1 MRIIGWNCQG
11 GFRGKTE
18 KILALNPD
26 IVVVPECENEEKLKF
41 GSLTPKPNDFIWYG
55 DTQNKGIGIFSYS
68 DHKLELL
75 KLYNPDF
82 KYILPIK
89 VTKDNRSFILLAIWT
104 VPNNDNKEAKYI
116 GQVKLALDYYKDI
129 LDNNNTVIIGDFNS
143 NKTLDKNNRVGTH
156 TDVVNKLKES
166 KILSLY
172 HITTGQE
179 QGAEETPT
187 FFWRRKRQ
195 DSFHLDYCFVS
206 EDILANKFCFT
217 VGNADDWL
225 SSSDHMPI
233 IADIHL

>member
-55 DTQNKGIGIFSYS
+55 DTPHKGIGIFSYS
-68 DHKLELL
+68 DCKLELL
-75 KLYNPDF
+75 EAYNPNF
-82 KYILPIK
+82 KYILPIR
-89 VTKDNRSFILLAIWT
+89 VTREHSSFILLAIWT
-104 VPNNDNKEAKYI
+104 IPNKDNKEAKYI
-116 GQVKLALDYYKDI
+116 GQVKLAIDYYSDI
-129 LDNNNTVIIGDFNS
+129 LQNNNTVIIGDFNS

-156 TDVVNKLKES
+156 MDVVTKLKEK

-172 HITTGQE
+172 HEITGQE
-179 QGAEETPT
+179 QGDEETPT
-187 FFWRRKRQ
+187 FFWRRNTQ
-195 DSFHLDYCFVS
+195 DPFHLDYCFVS
-206 EDILANKFCFT
+206 NKVLDNGFSFT

-225 SSSDHMPI
+225 SVSDHMPI
-233 IADIHL
+233 IADIHI